1 MSQVVATRSIQT
13 SFPSP
18 SSGSVPDR
26 VEKLKPASFAAKLLF
41 NDRKKSSISAVSARK
56 SQITAKRSVQ
66 AEVVPVSPEDT
77 PKVEE
82 EFQQL
87 RGLQQFGDTSVG
99 MWSKPTV
106 RRKTKIVCT
115 IGPSTNTREMIW
127 KLAEAGMNVA
137 RLNMSHGDHASH
149 KKVIDLVKEYNAAN
163 KDNVIAIMLDTKARF
178 SQSLSFVRI
187 IYVNSPTKL
196 PSLVNLCMLSLEMS
210 NGPEVR
216 SGDLPQPITLTSGQ
230 EFTFTIQ
237 RGVGTADCVSVN
249 YDDFVNDVEVGDML
263 LVDGGMMSLTV
274 KSKTKDSVKCE
285 VVDGGE
291 LKSRR
296 HLNVRGKSATL
307 PSITEKDWEDIKFGV
322 DNKVD
327 FYAVSFV
334 KDAEV
339 VHELKNY
346 LKSCDADIHV
356 TVKIESA
363 DSIPNLHSIITAS
376 DGAMVARGDLGAE
389 LPIEEVPLLQEEIIR
404 ICRSMGKAVIV
415 ATNMLESMIVHPTPT
430 RAEVSDIAIAVRE
443 GADAVMLS
451 GETAHGK
458 FPLKAAKVMHTVA
471 LRTEATITGGTMPA
485 NLGQAFKNHMSEM
498 FAYHATMM
506 SNTLGTSIVVFTRTG
521 FMAILLSHYRPSGT
535 IYAFTNEKRIQ
546 QRLALYQGV
555 CPIYMEF
562 SDDAEETFGNALDL
576 LQKQGM
582 VKAGEEVAL

>member
-1 MSQVVATRSIQT
+1 MAQVVAANGSATGSLFCSI
-13 SFPSP
+13 
-18 SSGSVPDR
+18 SGKNLS
-26 VEKLKPASFAAKLLF
+26 EKLKHSSFSTKVLDR
-41 NDRKKSSISAVSARK
+41 NERKKNERLLHSVSVVAR
-56 SQITAKRSVQ
+56 QSVP
-66 AEVVPVSPEDT
+66 EVLPMTPDDVSKT
-77 PKVEE
+77 GEE
-82 EFQQL
+82 E
-87 RGLQQFGDTSVG
+87 LQQPRGITQLVDSSVG
-99 MWSKPTV
+99 MWSKPSV

-149 KKVIDLVKEYNAAN
+149 QKVVDLVKEYNAQS
-163 KDNVIAIMLDTKARF
+163 KDNVIAIMLDTK
-178 SQSLSFVRI
+178 
-187 IYVNSPTKL
+187 
-196 PSLVNLCMLSLEMS
+196 
-210 NGPEVR
+210 GPEVR
-216 SGDLPQPITLTSGQ
+216 SGDLPQPILLTSGQ
-230 EFTFTIQ
+230 EFTFTIK
-237 RGVGTADCVSVN
+237 RGVGTETCVSVN
-249 YDDFVNDVEVGDML
+249 YDDFVNDVEAGDML
-263 LVDGGMMSLTV
+263 LVDGGMMSLIV
-274 KSKTKDSVKCE
+274 KSKTENSVKCE

-307 PSITEKDWEDIKFGV
+307 PSITEKDWDDIKFGV
-322 DNKVD
+322 ENQVD

-334 KDAEV
+334 KDAKV
-339 VHELKNY
+339 VHELKDY
-346 LKSCDADIHV
+346 LRSCNVDIHV

-363 DSIPNLHSIITAS
+363 DSIPNLHSIISAS

-389 LPIEEVPLLQEEIIR
+389 LPIEEVPLLQEEIIT

-458 FPLKAAKVMHTVA
+458 FPLKAVKVMHTVA
-471 LRTEATITGGTMPA
+471 LRTEATMMGGEKPS

-498 FAYHATMM
+498 FAFHATMM

-521 FMAILLSHYRPSGT
+521 FMSILLSHYRPSGT
-535 IYAFTNEKRIQ
+535 IFAFTDDERVR

-555 CPIYMEF
+555 CPIHMKF
-562 SDDAEETFGNALDL
+562 SEDAEETFEKALSY

-582 VKAGEEVAL
+582 VKEGEEVALVQSGRQPIWRLQSTHNIQVRKV